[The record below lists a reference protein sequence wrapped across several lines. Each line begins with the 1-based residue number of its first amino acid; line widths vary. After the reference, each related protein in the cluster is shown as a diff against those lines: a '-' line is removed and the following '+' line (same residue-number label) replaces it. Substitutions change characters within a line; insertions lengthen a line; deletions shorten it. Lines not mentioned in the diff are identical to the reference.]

1 MDKPSSFTEYRSF
14 MTVREDIFTHTF
26 PMHPFS
32 TPHQKIV
39 IWNPSF
45 EIKGGKTLSLSE
57 KIILEIPESF
67 LENTHDIF
75 TPALVNIR
83 VIVNREL
90 KNIQEI
96 DIFLQTSSKA
106 VLYENNTDNN
116 K

>member
-67 LENTHDIF
+67 LENSHDVF
-75 TPALVNIR
+75 TPAPA
-83 VIVNREL
+83 IVNSEL

>member
-1 MDKPSSFTEYRSF
+1 

-67 LENTHDIF
+67 LENTQDIF
-75 TPALVNIR
+75 TPAPA
-83 VIVNREL
+83 IVNSEL
-90 KNIQEI
+90 KNIQKI

>member
-1 MDKPSSFTEYRSF
+1 M
-14 MTVREDIFTHTF
+14 
-26 PMHPFS
+26 
-32 TPHQKIV
+32 
-39 IWNPSF
+39 
-45 EIKGGKTLSLSE
+45 SE

-67 LENTHDIF
+67 LENSHDVF
-75 TPALVNIR
+75 TPAPA
-83 VIVNREL
+83 IVNSEL

>member
-75 TPALVNIR
+75 TPAPS
-83 VIVNREL
+83 IVNSEL

-96 DIFLQTSSKA
+96 DIFLQSSSKA

>member
-67 LENTHDIF
+67 LENSHDGF
-75 TPALVNIR
+75 TPAPA
-83 VIVNREL
+83 IVNSEL